1 MAPSN
6 NAIPS
11 TTSGGEVTM
20 AAALARLGLRP
31 VKLVRV
37 QFCPFEKN
45 VESTRYG
52 FWGGGRRPRSRRL
65 RAHPRPPARVPRPLR
80 PALPASRTPLRP
92 RARSRGPPAAGPFS
106 RR

>member
-1 MAPSN
+1 
-6 NAIPS
+6 
-11 TTSGGEVTM
+11 M

-52 FWGGGRRPRSRRL
+52 FWGGGRR
-65 RAHPRPPARVPRPLR
+65 AHPRPPTRVPGPLG
-80 PALPASRTPLRP
+80 PVLPASRTHSPGSRLPGP
-92 RARSRGPPAAGPFS
+92 RTRSRRPPTAGPFS